1 MCSQKIDALPTELHL
16 MTLVTRISVNHVFL
30 VHKSLHQL
38 SPFDHRNRQRRQSC
52 FCGHKT
58 SQTGKEAFTFS
69 WSKGVASSLGH
80 NKSTQVLCQSCR
92 RIHKVLKSTEF
103 SWTSQKTKPSLSMMQ
118 TKLLRLGKNML
129 LQPVASY
136 TNTFDYQEQ
145 RVSIR
150 NLKDTLIPFLFN
162 FGRSSVA
169 QSFSLSVTKTT
180 G

>member
-1 MCSQKIDALPTELHL
+1 
-16 MTLVTRISVNHVFL
+16 
-30 VHKSLHQL
+30 
-38 SPFDHRNRQRRQSC
+38 
-52 FCGHKT
+52 
-58 SQTGKEAFTFS
+58 
-69 WSKGVASSLGH
+69 
-80 NKSTQVLCQSCR
+80 
-92 RIHKVLKSTEF
+92 
-103 SWTSQKTKPSLSMMQ
+103 MMQ